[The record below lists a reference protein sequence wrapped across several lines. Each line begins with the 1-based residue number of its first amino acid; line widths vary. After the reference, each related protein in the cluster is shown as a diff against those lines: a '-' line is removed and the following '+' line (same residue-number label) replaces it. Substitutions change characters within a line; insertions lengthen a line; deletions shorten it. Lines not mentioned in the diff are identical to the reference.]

1 MRATTAD
8 ETPHINNNKDVR
20 ATTAD
25 ETLHINNKD
34 MRATTA
40 DETPHINNNKD
51 VRATTADETPHIN
64 NNKDVRA
71 TTADETPHINN
82 NDVRATTADET
93 PHMLAEKRNENL
105 SKVKNWMRTRLNFNL
120 LRSCLLCLR
129 GSRSIRKE
137 TILDVDE
144 IDISLV
150 VEESRL
156 IHGID

>member
-1 MRATTAD
+1 MFWGHEQRMFIVLQLCLA
-8 ETPHINNNKDVR
+8 E
-20 ATTAD
+20 
-25 ETLHINNKD
+25 L
-34 MRATTA
+34 
-40 DETPHINNNKD
+40 
-51 VRATTADETPHIN
+51 
-64 NNKDVRA
+64 
-71 TTADETPHINN
+71 
-82 NDVRATTADET
+82 
-93 PHMLAEKRNENL
+93 LAEKRNESL